1 MKSSFVLEKKII
13 QILNRYI
20 FIFLNK
26 NHFAFKLNEDV
37 YMKQLTALFLSVTIL
52 IGCTEKQNQ
61 NQSVNSKEITML
73 KEEIAKF
80 VPVEINY
87 DKNLLS
93 DREQLVLEK
102 LYQASKL
109 VDTIYLAQVYSKNY
123 QIKNELISKIKEA
136 KNPEAKLKPE
146 LELELFNIMFGPFNR
161 LEENKPFIGTAKK
174 PLGANFYPED
184 MTKEEFENWIKK
196 HPEDEKSFTSEFTVI
211 RRQKGNLVAIPYG
224 EYYKEPLTKMSNLL
238 KEAAGFTENESL
250 KKYLLSRA
258 DAFLS
263 NDYYQSDMDW
273 MDLNKHNIEIVIGP
287 YEVYEDGLFNY
298 KASFESFV
306 TIKDPVETKKL
317 EVFGK
322 YLNDIE
328 NNLPLDNKHKNF
340 SRGSESPI
348 IVANEVFTAG
358 DTKAGVQTL
367 AFNLP
372 NDERV
377 RQAKGSK
384 KVMLKNVHEA
394 KFEKLL
400 MPIAQIVLDPDQLK
414 YVTFDAFFNH
424 TLMHEMSHG
433 VGPGFITINGRQTEV
448 KKELKE
454 TYSTIEECK
463 ADILGMY
470 NNIFMIEKGVYP
482 KEMEK
487 QTFVTFLAGAFRSM
501 RFGTNEAHG
510 GGNAIIYNYLL
521 EKGGYVY
528 DDKNHKVSVNFEKIY
543 PALKELANLI
553 LTIQAEGNYQGAKD
567 LIAKYAVNSPSI
579 EILRKKLVNL
589 PVDIRPVFEIE
600 KESK

>member
-1 MKSSFVLEKKII
+1 MKNLLILLLSII
-13 QILNRYI
+13 IL
-20 FIFLNK
+20 
-26 NHFAFKLNEDV
+26 
-37 YMKQLTALFLSVTIL
+37 S
-52 IGCTEKQNQ
+52 CEKQNQ
-61 NQSVNSKEITML
+61 M
-73 KEEIAKF
+73 KEESQVEILKQKIEQF
-80 VPVEINY
+80 IPVEIQY
-87 DKNLLS
+87 DENLLS
-93 DREQLVLEK
+93 EREKIVLEK
-102 LYQASKL
+102 LYRASKL
-109 VDTIYLAQVYSKNY
+109 IDTLFLDQVYSKNH
-123 QIKNELISKIKEA
+123 QIKSALLSKLSDKSIVTNPDEKLEL
-136 KNPEAKLKPE
+136 KLQ
-146 LELELFNIMFGPFNR
+146 LELFNIMFGPFDR
-161 LEENKPFIGTAKK
+161 LKDDEPFIGSERK

-184 MTKEEFENWIKK
+184 MTKEEFENWIKQ
-196 HPEDEKSFTSEFTVI
+196 HPQDEKSFTSEFTVI
-211 RRQKGNLVAIPYG
+211 RRQNDKLVAIPYS
-224 EYYKEPLTKMSNLL
+224 EYYKETLTKISNLL
-238 KEAAGFTENESL
+238 KEAAEYADNSSL

-258 DAFLS
+258 DAFLT

-273 MDLNKHNIEIVIGP
+273 MDLRYHNIEAVIGP

-317 EVFGK
+317 EIFAK

-328 NNLPLDNKHKNF
+328 KNLPLDDKHKNYQ
-340 SRGSESPI
+340 RGSESPI
-348 IVANEVFTAG
+348 VVVNEVFTAG

-377 RQAKGSK
+377 RKAKGSK

-400 MPIAQIVLDPDQLK
+400 KPIAELVLEPELLQ

-433 VGPGFITINGRQTEV
+433 VGPGFITINGKQTEV

-482 KEMEK
+482 KETEK
-487 QTFVTFLAGAFRSM
+487 QVWVTFLAGAFRSM
-501 RFGTNEAHG
+501 RFGIGEAHG

-521 EKGGYVY
+521 EKGAYVY
-528 DDKNHKVSVNFEKIY
+528 DDKNQKVEVDFEKIY
-543 PALKELANLI
+543 PALKDLCNLI
-553 LTIQAEGNYQGAKD
+553 LTIQAEGNYQAAKD
-567 LIAKYAVNSPSI
+567 LIAKYAVKSKSI
-579 EILRKKLVNL
+579 GTLTKKLESL
-589 PVDIRPVFEIE
+589 PVDIKPVFEIE
-600 KESK
+600 KKLN

>member
-1 MKSSFVLEKKII
+1 MKK
-13 QILNRYI
+13 
-20 FIFLNK
+20 
-26 NHFAFKLNEDV
+26 
-37 YMKQLTALFLSVTIL
+37 LFLLITMAAIL
-52 IGCTEKQNQ
+52 ISCTEKQNQ
-61 NQSVNSKEITML
+61 TPQNDSEETSML
-73 KEEIAKF
+73 KEKIAKF
-80 VPVEINY
+80 IPVEIKY
-87 DKNLLS
+87 DENLLS
-93 DREQLVLEK
+93 DREKVVLEK
-102 LYQASKL
+102 LYRASKIIDEIFL
-109 VDTIYLAQVYSKNY
+109 EQVYSKNN
-123 QIKNELISKIKEA
+123 QIKAEL
-136 KNPEAKLKPE
+136 KNNKSEITNLQ
-146 LELELFNIMFGPFNR
+146 LQYFNIMAGPFDR
-161 LEENKPFIGTAKK
+161 LEDNEPFIGKDKK

-184 MTKEEFENWIKK
+184 MSKEEFEKWVKDNPK
-196 HPEDEKSFTSEFTVI
+196 DEKLFTNEFTVI
-211 RRQKGNLVAIPYG
+211 RRENGKLIAIPYS
-224 EYYKEPLTKMSNLL
+224 EYFKEKLTGASNLL
-238 KEAAGFTENESL
+238 KEAAEYADNASL

-273 MDLNKHNIEIVIGP
+273 MDLKDHNIEVVIGP
-287 YEVYEDGLFNY
+287 YEVYEDELFNY

-306 TIKDPVETKKL
+306 TIKDPVESKKL
-317 EVFGK
+317 EIFGK
-322 YLNDIE
+322 YLTEIE
-328 NNLPLDNKHKNF
+328 KNLPLDDKHKNYQ
-340 SRGSESPI
+340 RGSESPI
-348 IVANEVFTAG
+348 VVANEVFTAG

-377 RQAKGSK
+377 RKAKGSK

-400 MPIAQIVLDPDQLK
+400 KPIAEIVLDPGQLK

-433 VGPGFITINGRQTEV
+433 VGPGFIKVNGRDTEV

-454 TYSTIEECK
+454 TYSTMEECK

-482 KEMEK
+482 KKMENEVW
-487 QTFVTFLAGAFRSM
+487 VTFLAGAFRSM
-501 RFGTNEAHG
+501 RFGIGEAHG

-528 DDKNHKVSVNFEKIY
+528 NEGTQKVSVDFNKIY
-543 PALKELANLI
+543 PALKELCNLI

-567 LIAKYAVNSPSI
+567 LIAKYAVNSPTI
-579 EILRKKLVNL
+579 EILRKKLENL

-600 KESK
+600 EKLK

>member
-1 MKSSFVLEKKII
+1 MKITFLVLVTSLMII
-13 QILNRYI
+13 
-20 FIFLNK
+20 
-26 NHFAFKLNEDV
+26 
-37 YMKQLTALFLSVTIL
+37 S
-52 IGCTEKQNQ
+52 CTEKQNQ
-61 NQSVNSKEITML
+61 TPQNDNKEISML

-80 VPVEINY
+80 IPVEIKY
-87 DKNLLS
+87 DKNILS
-93 DREQLVLEK
+93 DREKVVLDKLV
-102 LYQASKL
+102 QASKL
-109 VDTIYLAQVYSKNY
+109 IDTIYLGQVYSQNY
-123 QIKNELISKIKEA
+123 EIKNELMKKTDELSK
-136 KNPEAKLKPE
+136 LQ
-146 LELELFNIMFGPFNR
+146 LELFDIMFGPFNR
-161 LEENKPFIGTAKK
+161 LEDDKPFIGTDKK
-174 PLGANFYPED
+174 PLGANFYPQD
-184 MTKEEFENWIKK
+184 MTKEEFENWIKQ
-196 HPEDEKSFTSEFTVI
+196 HPQDEKSFTSEFTVI
-211 RRQKGNLVAIPYG
+211 RRQDGKLVAIPYS
-224 EYYKEPLTKMSNLL
+224 EYYKKYLTEISNLL
-238 KEAAGFTENESL
+238 KEAASYADNPSL

-273 MDLNKHNIEIVIGP
+273 MDLRNHNIEVIIGP

-306 TIKDPVETKKL
+306 TLKDPVETKKL
-317 EVFGK
+317 EVFAK

-328 NNLPLDNKHKNF
+328 KNLPLDEKNKNYQ
-340 SRGSESPI
+340 RGSESPI
-348 IVANEVFTAG
+348 VVANEVFTAG

-377 RQAKGSK
+377 RKAKGSK

-400 MPIAQIVLDPDQLK
+400 KPIAEIVFDPSELQ

-433 VGPGFITINGRQTEV
+433 VGPGFITVNGRQTEV

-487 QTFVTFLAGAFRSM
+487 QTWVTFLAGAFRSM
-501 RFGTNEAHG
+501 RFGISEAHG

-521 EKGGYVY
+521 EKGGYIY
-528 DDKNHKVSVNFEKIY
+528 DEKNEKVLVNFKKIY

-567 LIAKYAVNSPSI
+567 LIAKYAVSSPSMQV
-579 EILRKKLVNL
+579 LTKKLENL

-600 KESK
+600 KELK

>member
-1 MKSSFVLEKKII
+1 MKNLLILLLSII
-13 QILNRYI
+13 IL
-20 FIFLNK
+20 
-26 NHFAFKLNEDV
+26 
-37 YMKQLTALFLSVTIL
+37 S
-52 IGCTEKQNQ
+52 CEKQNQ
-61 NQSVNSKEITML
+61 M
-73 KEEIAKF
+73 KEESQVEILKQKIEQF
-80 VPVEINY
+80 IPVEIQY
-87 DKNLLS
+87 DENLLS
-93 DREQLVLEK
+93 EREKIVLEK
-102 LYQASKL
+102 LYRASKL
-109 VDTIYLAQVYSKNY
+109 IDTLFLDQVYSKNH
-123 QIKNELISKIKEA
+123 QIKSALLSKLSDKSIVTNPNE
-136 KNPEAKLKPE
+136 KLKLE
-146 LELELFNIMFGPFNR
+146 LQLELFNIMFGPFDR
-161 LEENKPFIGTAKK
+161 LKDDEPFIGSERK

-184 MTKEEFENWIKK
+184 MTKEEFENWIKQ
-196 HPEDEKSFTSEFTVI
+196 HPQDEKSFTSEFTVI
-211 RRQKGNLVAIPYG
+211 RRQNDKLVAIPYS
-224 EYYKEPLTKMSNLL
+224 EYYKETLTKISNLL
-238 KEAAGFTENESL
+238 KEAAEYADNSSL

-258 DAFLS
+258 DAFLT

-273 MDLNKHNIEIVIGP
+273 MDLRDHNIEVVIGP

-317 EVFGK
+317 EIFAK

-328 NNLPLDNKHKNF
+328 KNLPLDDKHKNYQ
-340 SRGSESPI
+340 RGSESPI
-348 IVANEVFTAG
+348 VVVNEVFTAG

-377 RQAKGSK
+377 RKAKGSK

-400 MPIAQIVLDPDQLK
+400 KPIAELVLEPELLQ

-433 VGPGFITINGRQTEV
+433 VGPGFITINGKQTEV

-482 KEMEK
+482 KETEK
-487 QTFVTFLAGAFRSM
+487 QVWVTFLAGAFRSM
-501 RFGTNEAHG
+501 RFGIGEAHG

-521 EKGGYVY
+521 EKGAYVY
-528 DDKNHKVSVNFEKIY
+528 DDKNQKVEVDFEKIY
-543 PALKELANLI
+543 PALKDLCNLI
-553 LTIQAEGNYQGAKD
+553 LTIQAEGNYQAAKD
-567 LIAKYAVNSPSI
+567 LIAKYAVKSKSI
-579 EILRKKLVNL
+579 ETLTKKLESL
-589 PVDIRPVFEIE
+589 PVDIKPVFEIE
-600 KESK
+600 KKLN

>member
-1 MKSSFVLEKKII
+1 MKKLLAASFM
-13 QILNRYI
+13 
-20 FIFLNK
+20 FLLMI
-26 NHFAFKLNEDV
+26 A
-37 YMKQLTALFLSVTIL
+37 
-52 IGCTEKQNQ
+52 CTENQ
-61 NQSVNSKEITML
+61 NPQKESEEVAML
-73 KEEIAKF
+73 KEKIDKF
-80 VPVEINY
+80 VPVEIQY
-87 DKNLLS
+87 DETLLT
-93 DREQLVLEK
+93 DREKVVLEK
-102 LYQASKL
+102 LYRASKIIDEL
-109 VDTIYLAQVYSKNY
+109 FLEQVYSKNN
-123 QIKNELISKIKEA
+123 QIKSDLLSKVSNKSVLSEQ
-136 KNPEAKLKPE
+136 PE
-146 LELELFNIMFGPFNR
+146 LKLQLELFNIMFGPFDR
-161 LEENKPFIGTAKK
+161 LEDDEPFIGTDKK

-184 MTKEEFENWIKK
+184 MTKEEFENLIKQN
-196 HPEDEKSFTSEFTVI
+196 PQDEKSFTSEFTVI
-211 RRQKGNLVAIPYG
+211 RRKDGKLTAIPYS
-224 EYYKEPLTKMSNLL
+224 EYFKDKLTAASNLL
-238 KEAAGFTENESL
+238 KEAAEFADNPSL
-250 KKYLLSRA
+250 KKYLISRA

-273 MDLNKHNIEIVIGP
+273 MDLRDHNIEVVIGP
-287 YEVYEDGLFNY
+287 YEVYEDAMFNY
-298 KASFESFV
+298 KAAFESFV

-317 EVFGK
+317 EVFAK
-322 YLNDIE
+322 YLADIE
-328 NNLPLDNKHKNF
+328 KNLPLDDKHKNYT
-340 SRGSESPI
+340 RGSESPI
-348 IVANEVFTAG
+348 VVANEVFTAG

-400 MPIAQIVLDPDQLK
+400 KPIAEVVLEPEQLK
-414 YVTFDAFFNH
+414 HVTFDAFFNH

-433 VGPGFITINGRQTEV
+433 VGPGFIKVNGRDTEV

-482 KEMEK
+482 KESEE
-487 QTFVTFLAGAFRSM
+487 QIWVTFLAGAFRSM
-501 RFGTNEAHG
+501 RFGIGEAHG

-528 DDKNHKVSVNFEKIY
+528 DAGTQKVRVDFEKIY
-543 PALKELANLI
+543 PALKELCNLV

-567 LIAKYAVNSPSI
+567 LIAKYAVNSTSI
-579 EILRKKLVNL
+579 DVLRKKLEML

-600 KESK
+600 EKLK

>member
-1 MKSSFVLEKKII
+1 MSGCVILIKKNL
-13 QILNRYI
+13 QIPQNFSRDI
-20 FIFLNK
+20 FIFHHQIKLTFTPNK
-26 NHFAFKLNEDV
+26 GDI
-37 YMKQLTALFLSVTIL
+37 MKQLIALFFVVIIITS
-52 IGCTEKQNQ
+52 CTEKLNPP
-61 NQSVNSKEITML
+61 NDSKEVTML
-73 KEEIAKF
+73 KEKIAKF
-80 VPVEINY
+80 VPVEMQY
-87 DKNLLS
+87 DENLLS
-93 DREQLVLEK
+93 DREKVVLEK
-102 LYQASKL
+102 LYRASKIIDEMFL
-109 VDTIYLAQVYSKNY
+109 EQVYSKNL
-123 QIKNELISKIKEA
+123 QIKSELVSKISDKTNLE
-136 KNPEAKLKPE
+136 PDLK
-146 LELELFNIMFGPFNR
+146 LELFNIMFGPFDR
-161 LEENKPFIGTAKK
+161 LEDNVPFIGKDVK

-184 MTKEEFENWIKK
+184 MTKEEFEKWIKDN
-196 HPEDEKSFTSEFTVI
+196 PTDEKSFTNEFTII
-211 RRQKGNLVAIPYG
+211 RKENGKLIAIPYS
-224 EYYKEPLTKMSNLL
+224 EYFKVKLTAASNLL
-238 KEAAGFTENESL
+238 KEAAEFSDNQSL

-273 MDLNKHNIEIVIGP
+273 MDLKDHNIEVVIGP
-287 YEVYEDGLFNY
+287 YEVYEDEMFNY

-306 TIKDPVETKKL
+306 TIKDPVESKKL
-317 EVFGK
+317 EVFAK

-328 NNLPLDNKHKNF
+328 KNLPLDDKHKNYT
-340 SRGSESPI
+340 RGSESPI
-348 IVANEVFTAG
+348 VVANEVFTAG

-400 MPIAQIVLDPDQLK
+400 KPIAEIVLEPEQLK

-433 VGPGFITINGRQTEV
+433 VGPGFIKVDGKDTEV

-482 KEMEK
+482 KEMESEVW
-487 QTFVTFLAGAFRSM
+487 VTFLAGAFRSM
-501 RFGTNEAHG
+501 RFGIGEAHG

-528 DDKNHKVSVNFEKIY
+528 DEGTQKVRVDFKKIY
-543 PALKELANLI
+543 PALKELANI
-553 LTIQAEGNYQGAKD
+553 VLTLQAEGNYNGAND
-567 LIAKYAVNSPSI
+567 LIAKYAVNSPTI
-579 EILRKKLVNL
+579 ETLRKKLETL
-589 PVDIRPVFEIE
+589 PVDIKPVFEIE
-600 KESK
+600 KKLK

>member
-1 MKSSFVLEKKII
+1 MKNIIILLALVLTIVSCSENQNPQNDSEDVKM
-13 QILNRYI
+13 
-20 FIFLNK
+20 
-26 NHFAFKLNEDV
+26 LNE
-37 YMKQLTALFLSVTIL
+37 K
-52 IGCTEKQNQ
+52 
-61 NQSVNSKEITML
+61 
-73 KEEIAKF
+73 IAKF
-80 VPVEINY
+80 VPVEIKY
-87 DKNLLS
+87 DENLLS
-93 DREQLVLEK
+93 DREKVVLEK
-102 LYQASKL
+102 LYRASKIIDEIFL
-109 VDTIYLAQVYSKNY
+109 EQVYSKND
-123 QIKNELISKIKEA
+123 QIKAELLIENSEK
-136 KNPEAKLKPE
+136 AKLQ
-146 LELELFNIMFGPFNR
+146 LELFNIMAGPFDR
-161 LEENKPFIGTAKK
+161 LEDDKPFIGTDKK

-184 MTKEEFENWIKK
+184 MTKEEFEKFVKDNPK
-196 HPEDEKSFTSEFTVI
+196 DEKNFTSEFTVI
-211 RRQKGNLVAIPYG
+211 RRENGKLAAIPYSKF
-224 EYYKEPLTKMSNLL
+224 YKDKLTTVSNLL
-238 KEAAGFTENESL
+238 KEAAEYSDNPSL

-258 DAFLS
+258 DAFLN

-273 MDLNKHNIEIVIGP
+273 MDLKDNNIEVIIGP
-287 YEVYEDGLFNY
+287 YEVYEDQMFNY

-306 TIKDPVETKKL
+306 TIKDPVESKKL
-317 EVFGK
+317 EIFAK
-322 YLNDIE
+322 YLTDIE
-328 NNLPLDNKHKNF
+328 KNLPLDDKHKNY

-348 IVANEVFTAG
+348 VVANEVFTAG

-384 KVMLKNVHEA
+384 KVMLKNVHEV

-400 MPIAQIVLDPDQLK
+400 KPIAEIVLDSEELN

-433 VGPGFITINGRQTEV
+433 VGPGFIKVNGKDTEV

-454 TYSTIEECK
+454 TYSTMEECK

-482 KEMEK
+482 KETEK
-487 QTFVTFLAGAFRSM
+487 DVWVTFLAGAFRSM
-501 RFGTNEAHG
+501 RFGISEAHG

-528 DDKNHKVSVNFEKIY
+528 DEATQKVSVDFEKIY
-543 PALKELANLI
+543 PALKDLANLV

-579 EILRKKLVNL
+579 ETLRKKLESL
-589 PVDIRPVFEIE
+589 PVDIKPVFEIE
-600 KESK
+600 EKLK